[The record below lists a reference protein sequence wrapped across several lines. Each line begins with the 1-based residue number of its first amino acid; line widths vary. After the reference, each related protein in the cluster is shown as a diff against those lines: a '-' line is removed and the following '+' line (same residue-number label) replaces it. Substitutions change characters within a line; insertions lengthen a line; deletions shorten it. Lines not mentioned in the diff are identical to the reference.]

1 MGQVRPWIVALALAG
16 CGRYAFEDHGTD
28 ACALQIPG
36 TATRINFNTHR
47 TLETTGGRAPLR
59 FTATPSAA
67 NVATINDTTGE
78 LIAGDEPGTVT
89 VGVTDADACAA
100 TATYSIGGDS
110 LFYIGGSSN
119 SVPSALVYRSTDGQ
133 TWTNVGSLP
142 DKREFGAAIVFQNR
156 LWYFSGTDGTNIHDD
171 IFVTDDGVTWSAAG
185 HVPNGASS
193 FGFTIFKDQLYFVG
207 GNNNAGRVYRSSDA
221 LNWTLV
227 GSLPMDNH
235 GGALV
240 GLANQLIYAG
250 GHNGSIFNWVLASP
264 DGATWTQVGTLP
276 TPREY
281 ASSTHVGDRMYVI
294 GGQDTTPT
302 AYPTVSSTLDGITWT
317 NEPPL
322 PVARAFGGLV
332 RIADTLY
339 SFGGTDGGGAL
350 IGTPSGAWT
359 NMGSSFPIPRQ
370 GGSIVAFS
378 PAN

>member
-1 MGQVRPWIVALALAG
+1 MGQIHPWIIALALAG

-36 TATRINFNTHR
+36 AAPRINFNTHR

-67 NVATINDTTGE
+67 NVATIDETTGE
-78 LIAGDEPGTVT
+78 LIAHDEPGTVM
-89 VGVTDADACAA
+89 VAVTDADACSA
-100 TATYSIGGDS
+100 TATYTVGGDS

-142 DKREFGAAIVFQNR
+142 DKRALGAAIVFQNR
-156 LWYFSGTDGTNIHDD
+156 LWYFSGTDGTNVRND

-185 HVPNGASS
+185 TVPTAASS
-193 FGFTIFKDQLYFVG
+193 FGFTIYKDQLYLVG
-207 GNNNAGRVYRSSDA
+207 GNNNAGHVYRSSNAFD
-221 LNWTLV
+221 WTLI

-240 GLANQLIYAG
+240 ALADQIIYAG
-250 GHNGSIFNWVLASP
+250 GHNGTLFNWVLSTP
-264 DGATWTQVGTLP
+264 DGVTWTQVGTLP

-281 ASSTHVGDRMYVI
+281 ASGIRVGDRMYVI
-294 GGQDTTPT
+294 GGMDTTPT
-302 AYPTVSSTLDGITWT
+302 SYPTISSTLDGVTWT

-322 PVARAFGGLV
+322 PAARAFGAVV
-332 RIADTLY
+332 RIGDQFY
-339 SFGGTDGGGAL
+339 SFGGTDGGGAFT
-350 IGTPSGAWT
+350 GTPSGTWN

-370 GGSIVAFS
+370 GGSLVAFS
-378 PAN
+378 PTN